1 MSTTL
6 IATAALMG
14 LAGGPHCAAMCGAA
28 CGAITGQAGGTPMR
42 IVRPLAPAGA
52 GGQPP
57 LLSESGVATSGR
69 AVWLFQAGR
78 LAGYT
83 LAGAAAAQAV
93 SSFAWL
99 SQQAEAL
106 RPVWLVLH
114 LAVLAWGLTLLVL
127 ARQPEMVANAGR
139 RLWTKLRPV
148 QGRTGGVFTVG
159 MIWAF
164 MPCGLLYSALLVASL
179 SGGPLEGAL
188 AMALFALASGVP
200 LAAAPALL
208 QRLRRSGD
216 SVRKDFGTRVSGLVL
231 ALAALWGLSMDLA
244 HRIAVWCGF

>member
-28 CGAITGQAGGTPMR
+28 CGAITGSVGGAPVR
-42 IVRPLAPAGA
+42 IVRAPAAA
-52 GGQPP
+52 GGASA
-57 LLSESGVATSGR
+57 SEVPVRVGSTGR
-69 AVWLFQAGR
+69 SVWLFQAGR
-78 LAGYT
+78 LSGYT

-99 SQQAEAL
+99 SQQAAAL

-127 ARQPEMVANAGR
+127 ARQPELVANAGR
-139 RLWTKLRPV
+139 QLWMRLQPV
-148 QGRTGGVFTVG
+148 QRRSGGVFTVG
-159 MIWAF
+159 MLWAF

-179 SGGPLEGAL
+179 SGGPVQGAL

-208 QRLRRSGD
+208 QRLRRLGD
-216 SVRKDFGTRVSGLVL
+216 GVRKDFGTRASGLVL

-244 HRIAVWCGF
+244 QRIAQWCGF